1 MGSRF
6 PCSKHQV
13 SPSILPARELWGKM
27 CCLASQGLQHH
38 CQPLTLPQYRRE
50 QEIHY
55 QVR

>member
-1 MGSRF
+1 MGSRI

-13 SPSILPARELWGKM
+13 SPSILPARKLWGKM

-38 CQPLTLPQYRRE
+38 CQPPILPQYRRE